1 MAMNENSLKKV
12 NNASSSPDYT
22 EIVQSASFQKLLKQ
36 KRNFI
41 LPLSLFFLAFYFTLP
56 ILTAYTT
63 VLNKPAFASMT
74 WAWVFAFA
82 QFVMTWTLCIL
93 YTKRASKFDELVD
106 TIKKEAAND
115 KHLFNSIVTTL

>member
-56 ILTAYTT
+56 VLTAYTT

-106 TIKKEAAND
+106 TIKKEAAN
-115 KHLFNSIVTTL
+115 